1 MCINKEKTNEE
12 GLQSPNCHGEPL
24 TPTPTLAPVTCSQFS
39 QCRPASPQLSQSR
52 DLPVPSSRLSQ
63 GSPIIPF
70 LLSSYQRV
78 LAPTLSLSLA
88 PASEMLFVLVL
99 LSCCASGWAAA
110 VPQDEDLQSS
120 IIFNQLAIAQVL
132 DNLKNLSNGDA
143 TVTTHLEQLSQNQ
156 KTQLQQVNEG
166 LARVISS
173 VDLLSQAM
181 TSHLQ
186 HDEGINLGT
195 FMPSELMEQ
204 VVAEENQIQDLIH
217 QNNQTAATIQQL
229 EEQSLQLQNEVDLA
243 LQEIQQKDD
252 LISRINGRIR
262 RLRDEN
268 LQLAAKGND
277 TEAREVSLR
286 AEIQALK
293 NQVTQSKARYTQ
305 QQAIKTQLDEQ
316 VAELESDK
324 NELQQQMS
332 QLDEGNE
339 QLRQRKVA
347 AEGEKKALLEKKANL
362 TEAKEMGLAK
372 ISSLQPVV
380 DELKETS
387 TNLESLIELLSR
399 KKGSAEGEL
408 TRLKTSL
415 STLTAK
421 RNPMKMKMERS
432 IQHLI
437 KCL

>member
-1 MCINKEKTNEE
+1 
-12 GLQSPNCHGEPL
+12 
-24 TPTPTLAPVTCSQFS
+24 
-39 QCRPASPQLSQSR
+39 
-52 DLPVPSSRLSQ
+52 
-63 GSPIIPF
+63 
-70 LLSSYQRV
+70 
-78 LAPTLSLSLA
+78 
-88 PASEMLFVLVL
+88 MLFVLVL
-99 LSCCASGWAAA
+99 LSGCASGWAAA

-143 TVTTHLEQLSQNQ
+143 TVTTHLDQLSQNQ
-156 KTQLQQVNEG
+156 KTQIQQMNEG
-166 LARVISS
+166 LARVTSS
-173 VDLLSQAM
+173 VDVLSQAL

-186 HDEGINLGT
+186 QDDVINRGT
-195 FMPSELMEQ
+195 FMPSNLVEKIAAQENEME
-204 VVAEENQIQDLIH
+204 ALIH

-229 EEQSLQLQNEVDLA
+229 EEQSLQLQNEADLA

-293 NQVTQSKARYTQ
+293 NQVTQAKARYTQ

-324 NELQQQMS
+324 TELQQQMS

-362 TEAKEMGLAK
+362 TEAKENEMTANNRIQTEIHQLTERIRVLEAGNEGLQK
-372 ISSLQPVV
+372 QKKNKEDTIVSLRASLDSLDNKKKQARGR
-380 DELKETS
+380 
-387 TNLESLIELLSR
+387 LEDAWEIC
-399 KKGSAEGEL
+399 
-408 TRLKTSL
+408 
-415 STLTAK
+415 
-421 RNPMKMKMERS
+421 
-432 IQHLI
+432 HF
-437 KCL
+437 